1 MQFYSD
7 KVEKLFKTKEE
18 LDEAEKKF
26 DAEQEEKLALKVQRK
41 EDAEIVETAW
51 KKYEDAQ
58 KLANDAYI
66 TYKDEL
72 TKFIEKHGGYHKT
85 LTSPTTLF
93 DFFFDHF
100 LF

>member
-26 DAEQEEKLALKVQRK
+26 DAEQEEKQALKVQRK

-51 KKYEDAQ
+51 KKYED
-58 KLANDAYI
+58 NI
-66 TYKDEL
+66 
-72 TKFIEKHGGYHKT
+72 
-85 LTSPTTLF
+85 
-93 DFFFDHF
+93 
-100 LF
+100 